1 MPERRPA
8 SSIRRMKCLSLSKT
22 KAPSIRFC
30 GFDNAWEQRKLG
42 DIADSYS
49 GGTPR
54 AGKKEYYDGDIPFI
68 RSGEISSDKIELFL
82 SEEGLNNS
90 SAKMVK
96 IGDILYALYGATSGE
111 VSISKL
117 NGAINQAILAIQPHQ
132 NYDSQ
137 FLMQWLRNSKKAII
151 GTYLQGGQG
160 NLSGNIVKELFVNMP
175 TYDEQKQIGDFFRKL
190 DHLIT
195 LHQRKYEKLQSL
207 KASMLEKM
215 FPKDGADVPEV
226 RFKGFYGLWEK
237 MSASELFTSYVDK
250 GHPELPVL
258 SATQDAGMV
267 IRNEIGK
274 SVFHETANE
283 VGYKRVSPGQFV
295 IHLRSFQG
303 GFAHSTLE
311 GITSPAYTVFGFKEP
326 ENHDDYFWKY
336 VFMSKQFIKRL
347 ETVTYGIRDG
357 RSISYEEFLTLDFL
371 FPSKKEQTRIS
382 TYLFQLD
389 SLIAIRKQETEKLQ
403 NIKNALLE
411 KMFV

>member
-1 MPERRPA
+1 M
-8 SSIRRMKCLSLSKT
+8 T
-22 KAPSIRFC
+22 KKKSVPQIRFA
-30 GFDNAWEQRKLG
+30 G
-42 DIADSYS
+42 YS
-49 GGTPR
+49 D
-54 AGKKEYYDGDIPFI
+54 EW
-68 RSGEISSDKIELFL
+68 
-82 SEEGLNNS
+82 
-90 SAKMVK
+90 VK
-96 IGDILYALYGATSGE
+96 FQFGDILDKYEDPVATPHDGYERLGVRSHVKGTFHSYVAPGSELETAQMHRVAADKLLFNITFAWEHAVAITDETDAGKLVSHRFPQFSFAPEMDPKFFRYVVADDKFRYYLWLSSPGGAGRNRVLNIPEMLEYQTYLPQKAEQIRLADWFSNLD
-111 VSISKL
+111 VMIVQHQSKL
-117 NGAINQAILAIQPHQ
+117 
-132 NYDSQ
+132 
-137 FLMQWLRNSKKAII
+137 K
-151 GTYLQGGQG
+151 
-160 NLSGNIVKELFVNMP
+160 
-175 TYDEQKQIGDFFRKL
+175 
-190 DHLIT
+190 
-195 LHQRKYEKLQSL
+195 KLQNL

-215 FPKDGADVPEV
+215 FPKDGADMPEV

-283 VGYKRVSPGQFV
+283 VGYKRVLPGQFV

-389 SLIAIRKQETEKLQ
+389 SLIAIRKQEMEKLQ
-403 NIKNALLE
+403 NIK
-411 KMFV
+411 KSSD